1 VERLGIIGL
10 GNPGYEYANTRH
22 NVGFM
27 VVDYLQNFYKFP
39 SYQKTN
45 FNLLTFGKISNTKV
59 YLVKPQTYMN
69 LSGIGVK
76 EFIEKFAFAP
86 EELLVIHD
94 DLDLPIGTIRI
105 KFNGKDGG
113 HNGIKSIIKEIN
125 TSNFYR
131 LRIGIGKPQDKN
143 QIVEYVLGKFN
154 EDELKTIEKILQ
166 SSHQIIETIIKEGW
180 DKAQNLYNRKC
191 LFC

>member
-1 VERLGIIGL
+1 MERLGIIGL

-27 VVDYLQNFYKFP
+27 VVDYLQNFYGFP
-39 SYQKTN
+39 PYKRANS
-45 FNLLTFGKISNTKV
+45 NLLTFGKILNTEV

-69 LSGIGVK
+69 LSGLGVK

-86 EELLVIHD
+86 EELFVIHD

-131 LRIGIGKPQDKN
+131 LRIGIGKPQDKD

-154 EDELKTIEKILQ
+154 DNELKIIERILQ

-180 DKAQNLYNRKC
+180 EKAQNLYNRKC

>member
-1 VERLGIIGL
+1 
-10 GNPGYEYANTRH
+10 
-22 NVGFM
+22 
-27 VVDYLQNFYKFP
+27 
-39 SYQKTN
+39 
-45 FNLLTFGKISNTKV
+45 
-59 YLVKPQTYMN
+59 MN

>member
-1 VERLGIIGL
+1 MRRLGIIGL
-10 GNPGYEYANTRH
+10 GNPGYEYSKTRH

-27 VVDYLQNFYKFP
+27 VVDFLQNFYSFTPWK
-39 SYQKTN
+39 KDKI
-45 FNLLTFGKISNTKV
+45 NLVSHGDIHNIEI
-59 YLVKPQTYMN
+59 YLIKPQTYMN

-76 EFIEKFAFAP
+76 YFIEKYKFFP
-86 EELLVIHD
+86 EDLLIVQD
-94 DLDLPIGTIRI
+94 DLDLTVGTIRI

-131 LRIGIGKPQDKN
+131 LRIGIGKPQNKEE
-143 QIVEYVLGKFN
+143 IVEYVLSNFTS
-154 EDELKTIEKILQ
+154 EELIVIEKIIKT
-166 SSHQIIETIIKEGW
+166 SPQIIETIVKEGW

-191 LFC
+191 LFS